1 MVKAVAV
8 LRGDAKISGT
18 VTFEQADESAP
29 TSISWNITGHDAN
42 AERAFHVH
50 QFGDN
55 TNGCTSAG
63 PHFNPFG
70 KPHGAPTD
78 ADRHVGD
85 LGNFKTDA
93 EGNAVGN
100 TQDKL
105 VKLIGAESVLGR
117 TLVVHAG
124 TDDLGKGGNEES
136 KKTGNAGARPAC
148 ARVKSVLSGDTVVLS
163 HITNPSQERILSL
176 AYVSAPRLRREG
188 DEVIQFHV
196 VYTIPT
202 GAKREYG
209 IIKLPG
215 FNAQLP
221 DISIQEG
228 WSRVREEAGKR
239 SDESEEN
246 QALLDRLR
254 ALEALAQDAGKGVWG
269 GAEKGLIETS
279 YELTEGKALVEKHRG
294 QQLEGIVE
302 KVLNGDRV
310 ILRVLL
316 DPKDHL
322 QTIVVVAGIRSPS
335 AKRTTA
341 DGKEQAAEPFGDEAQ
356 QFVESRL
363 LQRKVKVSLLGV
375 TPQGQLV
382 ATLLHPNGNI
392 ARFVLEAGLARCQD
406 HHSTLL
412 GPDMALLRHAERV
425 AKDAR
430 KGVFTGHAGPKS
442 GGAPALDYVV
452 SRVLNADTIF
462 IRNKAGQEKKIS
474 LTSIRQPKP
483 SDPKQAPFSAEA
495 KEFLRKRAI
504 AKQVKVTV
512 NGKKPANEGYE
523 EREVAT
529 VVQGKVDLGLS
540 LVEAGYASVI
550 RHRMD
555 DDDRSPDY
563 DALLAAEADAQ
574 KEGRGMWSP
583 KPPKAKQYV
592 DYSESVQKAK
602 LEVGVLQRQK
612 RIPAVV
618 DFVKSGSRFTVLVP
632 RENAKLTL
640 VLSGIRAPR
649 SARGPTDTGEPFG
662 QEAHDLA
669 NRRCQQRDVE
679 IDVETI
685 DKVGGFIG
693 SLYVNK
699 ENFTKVLLEEGLATV
714 HGYSAEQSGH
724 ANEYYAA
731 EERAK
736 DARKGLWHDWDPS
749 KEAAAAE
756 ESEAAATANESE
768 VSQNQRRKDYRDVT
782 VTYVD
787 PASGKLKL
795 QQIGA
800 GTSALTE
807 LMSAFRAFHLNKA
820 NEAPLSGP
828 PKAGEWVAAR
838 FTEDDKWY
846 RAKVRRNDREKQ
858 QAEVV
863 YIDYGNSETL
873 PWSSLRP
880 LNQPQFSAQKLRPQA
895 TDAVLS
901 FLQFPS
907 SPDYLPDSVA
917 FVEDQLFDRQ
927 LVANVDYVDPEGTLH
942 VTLLDPE
949 ISKSLDQSINADIIQ
964 EGMAMVPRKLKA
976 WERASSETLENLR
989 ELEAE
994 AMKARAG
1001 MWEYGELTED

>member
-1 MVKAVAV
+1 M
-8 LRGDAKISGT
+8 
-18 VTFEQADESAP
+18 
-29 TSISWNITGHDAN
+29 
-42 AERAFHVH
+42 
-50 QFGDN
+50 
-55 TNGCTSAG
+55 
-63 PHFNPFG
+63 
-70 KPHGAPTD
+70 
-78 ADRHVGD
+78 
-85 LGNFKTDA
+85 
-93 EGNAVGN
+93 
-100 TQDKL
+100 
-105 VKLIGAESVLGR
+105 
-117 TLVVHAG
+117 
-124 TDDLGKGGNEES
+124 
-136 KKTGNAGARPAC
+136 
-148 ARVKSVLSGDTVVLS
+148 
-163 HITNPSQERILSL
+163 
-176 AYVSAPRLRREG
+176 
-188 DEVIQFHV
+188 IQFHI

-209 IIKLPG
+209 TIKLPG
-215 FNAQLP
+215 FDAQLP

-228 WSRVREEAGKR
+228 WSKVREEAGKR
-239 SDESEEN
+239 GDESEEN

-254 ALEALAQDAGKGVWG
+254 ALEALAQDAGKGVWAG
-269 GAEKGLIETS
+269 SEKGLIETS
-279 YELTEGKALVEKHRG
+279 YELTNGKSLVEKYRG
-294 QQLEGIVE
+294 QQLEGIIE

-310 ILRVLL
+310 VLRVLL
-316 DPKDHL
+316 APQDHL
-322 QTIVVVAGIRSPS
+322 QTVVAVAGIRSPA

-341 DGKEQAAEPFGDEAQ
+341 DGKEQASEPFGDEAQ
-356 QFVESRL
+356 QFVESRI

-412 GPDMALLRHAERV
+412 GPDMALLRQAERT

-442 GGAPALDYVV
+442 TGAPALDYIV

-462 IRNKAGQEKKIS
+462 IRTKTGQEKKIS

-483 SDPKQAPFSAEA
+483 SDPKQAPFAAEA

-529 VVQGKVDLGLS
+529 VVQGNVDLGLS
-540 LVEAGYASVI
+540 LVQAGFASVI

-583 KPPKAKQYV
+583 KPPKGKQYV

-618 DFVKSGSRFTVLVP
+618 DYVKSGSRFTVLVP

-669 NRRCQQRDVE
+669 NRRCLQRDVE

-699 ENFTKVLLEEGLATV
+699 ENFTKVLLEEGFATV

-756 ESEAAATANESE
+756 ESEAANATGNESE
-768 VSQNQRRKDYRDVT
+768 AAQSQRRKDYRDVT
-782 VTYVD
+782 VTFVD

-795 QQIGA
+795 QQIGT
-800 GTSALTE
+800 GTGALTE
-807 LMSAFRAFHLNKA
+807 LMSAFRAFHANKA
-820 NEAPLSGP
+820 NEALLPGP
-828 PKAGEWVAAR
+828 PKAGEWVAAQ
-838 FTEDDKWY
+838 FTEDGKWY
-846 RAKVRRNDREKQ
+846 RAKVRRNDRENK

-873 PWSSLRP
+873 PWSTLRP

-895 TDAVLS
+895 LDAALS
-901 FLQFPS
+901 FLQFPP
-907 SPDYLPDSVA
+907 SPDYLQDSVA
-917 FVEDQLFDRQ
+917 FVEDQVFDRQ
-927 LVANVDYVDPEGTLH
+927 LVANVDYVDSEGTLH
-942 VTLLDPE
+942 VTLLDPAN
-949 ISKSLDQSINADIIQ
+949 SKSLDQSINADIVE

-976 WERASSETLENLR
+976 WERASTETLENLR
-989 ELEAE
+989 ELEEE
-994 AMKARAG
+994 AKSERRG
-1001 MWEYGELTED
+1001 MWEYGDLTED